1 MGSCQGKGRRNT
13 QDHNNQEHNTQDH
26 CTQTTPPST
35 RNAVGQASTSSS
47 LQRQRSAIASQS
59 AQDLSN
65 VSARPILAINRR
77 TSQSTGSLSL
87 LVLQNTASIR
97 VLPPLD
103 RRTARALSSH
113 SSTGS
118 LSALAFI
125 SPASSR
131 DSITHPAECC
141 CQLCTPNMRADER
154 ILTVSGH
161 PTGCRCDHCHIRRY
175 NSARRPSLFGHT

>member
-1 MGSCQGKGRRNT
+1 MGSCQGKSRRDT
-13 QDHNNQEHNTQDH
+13 QDHS
-26 CTQTTPPST
+26 TQTTPQ
-35 RNAVGQASTSSS
+35 RASNSAAQQPTSSS
-47 LQRQRSAIASQS
+47 LHRQRSSIGSQS
-59 AQDLSN
+59 AQDIRD
-65 VSARPILAINRR
+65 VAARPIIAINRR

-103 RRTARALSSH
+103 RRTARELSSH

-118 LSALAFI
+118 LSALAFA

-141 CQLCTPNMRADER
+141 CQICAPNMRADER
-154 ILTVSGH
+154 ILTAPGH

-175 NSARRPSLFGHT
+175 NSGRRPGLFGHN